1 MSAASSQQLWAD
13 KYKPRS
19 VSTMCYP
26 VYANKLKQWIQAF
39 DPTNP
44 KQQRGV
50 LLSGPPGVGK
60 TTTVYLVAQELNLSV
75 IEYNASDFRSKK
87 SLKENVSDMTKNKV
101 FSRPQG
107 ASGGVSGGGGG
118 EMSTRFVL
126 LMDEVDGC
134 DLGGVG
140 QVIEMLKTT
149 KIPIL
154 CTCNDR
160 WHQKLRSLMNHVED
174 IRFSR
179 PPCNI
184 VANYICDVVL
194 ARERVSLPK
203 PVLQDIIKQCGSDIR
218 NVLNNLQV
226 WCMKRNVLDA
236 KSLVACAAR
245 SEKNADVGV
254 FDAGETFLL
263 RSDPP
268 KTFQELQNAYY
279 EQNLVDLFVQENYLR
294 FRPDGRDYLSA
305 VTTAARSISEA
316 DGIKTAMYQNQNW
329 MTSSAHFLLSCV
341 IPCSQTRGHYVSFAP
356 PAQQGFDRS
365 RPVKFPSWLGNNST
379 AGKNARILTMITKEG
394 TNPLGGLSGARED
407 VALDYIPL
415 GLTWALAKPLAE
427 LEKEGIPAVI
437 ATMDQYNLMR
447 DDWDFIADIRKYKRL
462 ENQPQI
468 PAWADRVATATKS
481 AFTREFNKTH
491 KMESFAR
498 SVASSGAKSAGSGGV
513 GDDIAVDEDGEARVR
528 TAEERD
534 GGDDEDA
541 DGEEKGAEKGAAGS
555 GGSPLMPKTPGVT
568 TPGKRAPAKPSAAKA
583 KTPPVGAP
591 GKKGPQKRKQDGEVV
606 IL

>member
-1 MSAASSQQLWAD
+1 MAAAQQQPPSRLWAD

-19 VSTMCYP
+19 VAAMCYP
-26 VYANKLKQWIQAF
+26 VYANKLKQWLQAF

-44 KQQRGV
+44 KQLRGA

-87 SLKENVSDMTKNKV
+87 SLKENVSDMTRNRV
-101 FSRPQG
+101 FSRSS
-107 ASGGVSGGGGG
+107 ASVGGVTGGGGG

-140 QVIEMLKTT
+140 QVIEMIKTT

-174 IRFSR
+174 VRFSR

-236 KSLVACAAR
+236 QSLISCAAR
-245 SEKNADVGV
+245 SEKNSDVGV
-254 FDAGETFLL
+254 FDAAEAFLL

-268 KTFQELQNAYY
+268 KSFQELQNAFY
-279 EQNLVDLFVQENYLR
+279 EQNLTDLFVQENYLR
-294 FRPDGRDYLSA
+294 FRPDGRDYMSA
-305 VTTAARSISEA
+305 VTSAAKSISAA
-316 DGIKTAMYQNQNW
+316 DGVKASMFTNQNW
-329 MTSSAHFLLSCV
+329 MTSNAHLLLSCM
-341 IPCSQTRGHYVSFAP
+341 IPCSLTRGHYVSFVP

-365 RPVKFPSWLGNNST
+365 RPVKFPVWLGNNST
-379 AGKNARILTMITKEG
+379 ASKNARILAVITKEG
-394 TNPLGGLSGARED
+394 THPASGFSGARED

-415 GLTWALAKPLAE
+415 GLSVALAKPLVE
-427 LEKEGIPAVI
+427 KEKEGIEAVV
-437 ATMDQYNLMR
+437 AVMDNYSLLR
-447 DDWDFIADIRKYKRL
+447 DDWDFVTEIRKFKRL
-462 ENQPQI
+462 EHQAQI
-468 PAWADRVATATKS
+468 PHFGDRIATAVKS

-491 KMESFAR
+491 KMDSFAR
-498 SVASSGAKSAGSGGV
+498 TVASSGAKAAGGAAGV
-513 GDDIAVDEDGEARVR
+513 DVAVDEEGEARVIAPEDQ
-528 TAEERD
+528 AEAE
-534 GGDDEDA
+534 DDENEET
-541 DGEEKGAEKGAAGS
+541 GEGNGHM
-555 GGSPLMPKTPGVT
+555 SPKMAKTPALA
-568 TPGKRAPAKPSAAKA
+568 TPGKKAPPKPSAAKT
-583 KTPPVGAP
+583 KTPTPPGGTP
-591 GKKGPQKRKQDGEVV
+591 GKKAPQKRKADGGEVV